1 MPLYACERCGYTSAA
16 FRPEAAR
23 LHRLEYPQ
31 CDGVMRI
38 IFRSEERYRGELY
51 TPPTARPP
59 AAPMNT
65 QEAQPAALPSDHAF
79 EIRETVDSD
88 QTLRLAVCGDL
99 DLTAAAAFSTRL
111 AGLKATGRPC
121 RLDLS
126 RVAFIDS
133 SGIQALLLA
142 LTDARWSGWPLDVA
156 RAVSPSVERAAQI
169 VGIAQILWPPE
180 PGPNQPGPPLA
191 QPTSSA

>member
-23 LHRLEYPQ
+23 LHRLEYPH

-38 IFRSEERYRGELY
+38 VFRSEERYRGELHV
-51 TPPTARPP
+51 PPTARPA
-59 AAPMNT
+59 AAPRSR
-65 QEAQPAALPSDHAF
+65 EDAQPPVAPSDHAF
-79 EIRETVDSD
+79 GISETVDPD
-88 QTLRLAVCGDL
+88 QALRLMLFGDL
-99 DLTAAAAFSTRL
+99 DLTAAEAFSTRL
-111 AGLKATGRPC
+111 AELKATGRPC

-142 LTDARWSGWPLDVA
+142 LTDARWSGWPLEVA

-169 VGIAQILWPPE
+169 VGIAQVLWPPE
-180 PGPNQPGPPLA
+180 PGPSRTSQTTTR
-191 QPTSSA
+191 PTSTA